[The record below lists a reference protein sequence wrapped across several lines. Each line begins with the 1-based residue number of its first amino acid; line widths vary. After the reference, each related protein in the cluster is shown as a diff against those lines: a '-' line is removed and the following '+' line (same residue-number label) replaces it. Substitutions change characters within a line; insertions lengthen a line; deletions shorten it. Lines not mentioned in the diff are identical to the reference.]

1 MNEQPEAQTVR
12 RAIPNE
18 LAAED
23 ERRRFEEAHFAS
35 REWQRL
41 AFLRWLYR
49 QGLLT
54 EWPEQVV

>member
-23 ERRRFEEAHFAS
+23 ERQRFESAHFTS
-35 REWQRL
+35 RQWQRL

-54 EWPEQVV
+54 EWP